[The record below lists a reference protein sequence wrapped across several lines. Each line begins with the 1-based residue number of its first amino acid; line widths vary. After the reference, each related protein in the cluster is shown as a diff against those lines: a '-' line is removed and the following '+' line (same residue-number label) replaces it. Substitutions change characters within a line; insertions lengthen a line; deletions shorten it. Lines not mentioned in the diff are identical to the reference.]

1 MFDAISGEVLSPHC
15 YFPRLTAHRMI
26 PLTAEEAVYSSV
38 PDDGYS
44 VIQF

>member
-1 MFDAISGEVLSPHC
+1 MWDAIRGEVSYC

-38 PDDGYS
+38 PGDGYS